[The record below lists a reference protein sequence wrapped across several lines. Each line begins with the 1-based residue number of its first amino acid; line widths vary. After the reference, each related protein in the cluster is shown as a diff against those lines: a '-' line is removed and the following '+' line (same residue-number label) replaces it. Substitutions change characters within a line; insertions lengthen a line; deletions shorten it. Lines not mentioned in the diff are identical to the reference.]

1 MATNWSSLVT
11 FNKNIYYGYS
21 YYIMGKDVSKF
32 QNLKLI
38 FFSVKIRLSNNWIT
52 DFNKIFFIF
61 SRSVILRAVYVKI
74 VPVVSRVQSLN
85 VVKLMILTGKA
96 ALQDPN
102 G

>member
-1 MATNWSSLVT
+1 MI
-11 FNKNIYYGYS
+11 KY
-21 YYIMGKDVSKF
+21 
-32 QNLKLI
+32 LI
-38 FFSVKIRLSNNWIT
+38 LTS
-52 DFNKIFFIF
+52 FFIF
-61 SRSVILRAVYVKI
+61 FFRSVILRAVYVKI